1 MGGDFRRLWTASA
14 ISSLGDGAMLAAGPL
29 FVASQTSDPLL
40 VAAAMFAQQ
49 LPWLLFS
56 LIAGAYV
63 DRLERRRLIV
73 VVNLLRA
80 FAVGGLAL
88 GVGLDAAGLPVIY
101 AALFLLGT
109 GDSVARNAETALLPS
124 LVGEDDL
131 AAANARLFG
140 ATTLGAQLAGPPL
153 GAYLFAVAAALPFGI
168 DAASFVA
175 AAALVAGI
183 GGARSAPT
191 DREARSLR
199 HEVAEGLRW
208 LWEHRALRLLAL
220 CICAMNITFSGAMA
234 VYVVYAK
241 ERLGLGPI
249 GYGALLTVSAVG
261 GVLGTGF
268 VARLESRFG
277 ASLLLRV
284 GLLLEAATHVGLA
297 LTRNPWVAGG
307 IMAVFGVHALVW
319 SVVTLS
325 LRQRAVPSEMLGRV
339 NGVYYLFSV
348 GGSAVG
354 ALVGGVVAH
363 VFGITAPFWIGAAL
377 VALLAVVTWRRFAAE
392 IES

>member
-29 FVASQTSDPLL
+29 FVASKTTDPLL

-73 VVNLLRA
+73 VVNVLRA
-80 FAVGGLAL
+80 VAVGGLAL
-88 GVGLDAAGLPVIY
+88 GAALDAAGLPMLY

-131 AAANARLFG
+131 AAANARIFG

-153 GAYLFAVAAALPFGI
+153 GAYLFAVAAALPFGV

-183 GGARSAPT
+183 RGARTAPT

-241 ERLGLGPI
+241 ERLGLGPL

-297 LTRNPWVAGG
+297 LTRDPWVAGG

-354 ALVGGVVAH
+354 ALLGGIVAH

-392 IES
+392 I

>member
-1 MGGDFRRLWTASA
+1 
-14 ISSLGDGAMLAAGPL
+14 
-29 FVASQTSDPLL
+29 
-40 VAAAMFAQQ
+40 
-49 LPWLLFS
+49 
-56 LIAGAYV
+56 
-63 DRLERRRLIV
+63 
-73 VVNLLRA
+73 
-80 FAVGGLAL
+80 
-88 GVGLDAAGLPVIY
+88 
-101 AALFLLGT
+101 
-109 GDSVARNAETALLPS
+109 
-124 LVGEDDL
+124 
-131 AAANARLFG
+131 
-140 ATTLGAQLAGPPL
+140 
-153 GAYLFAVAAALPFGI
+153 
-168 DAASFVA
+168 
-175 AAALVAGI
+175 
-183 GGARSAPT
+183 
-191 DREARSLR
+191 
-199 HEVAEGLRW
+199 
-208 LWEHRALRLLAL
+208 
-220 CICAMNITFSGAMA
+220 MNITFSGAMA

>member
-88 GVGLDAAGLPVIY
+88 GVALDAAGLPVIY

-124 LVGEDDL
+124 LVDEDHL

-175 AAALVAGI
+175 AAALVTGI
-183 GGARSAPT
+183 SGAQSAPT

-199 HEVAEGLRW
+199 HEVAEGLLW

-249 GYGALLTVSAVG
+249 GYGALLTVSAMG

-297 LTRNPWVAGG
+297 LTRNPWVAGA

-354 ALVGGVVAH
+354 ALLGGVVAH

-377 VALLAVVTWRRFAAE
+377 VALLAAVTWRRFAAE
-392 IES
+392 I

>member
-1 MGGDFRRLWTASA
+1 MGGDFRRLWTANA

-29 FVASQTSDPLL
+29 FVASRTSDPLL

-63 DRLERRRLIV
+63 DRLDRRRLIV

-88 GVGLDAAGLPVIY
+88 GAALDAAGLPVIY

-124 LVGEDDL
+124 LVGKDDL
-131 AAANARLFG
+131 AAANARIFG

-153 GAYLFAVAAALPFGI
+153 GAYLFAIAAALPFGV

-175 AAALVAGI
+175 AAALV
-183 GGARSAPT
+183 
-191 DREARSLR
+191 
-199 HEVAEGLRW
+199 
-208 LWEHRALRLLAL
+208 
-220 CICAMNITFSGAMA
+220 
-234 VYVVYAK
+234 
-241 ERLGLGPI
+241 
-249 GYGALLTVSAVG
+249 
-261 GVLGTGF
+261 
-268 VARLESRFG
+268 
-277 ASLLLRV
+277 
-284 GLLLEAATHVGLA
+284 
-297 LTRNPWVAGG
+297 
-307 IMAVFGVHALVW
+307 
-319 SVVTLS
+319 
-325 LRQRAVPSEMLGRV
+325 
-339 NGVYYLFSV
+339 

-354 ALVGGVVAH
+354 ALLGGVVAH
-363 VFGITAPFWIGAAL
+363 VFGITAPFWIGATL

-392 IES
+392 I

>member
-199 HEVAEGLRW
+199 HEVAEALRW

>member
-29 FVASQTSDPLL
+29 FVASKTTDPLL

-73 VVNLLRA
+73 VVNVLRA
-80 FAVGGLAL
+80 VAVGGLAL
-88 GVGLDAAGLPVIY
+88 GAALDAAGLPMIY

-131 AAANARLFG
+131 AAANARIFG

-153 GAYLFAVAAALPFGI
+153 GAYLFAVAAALPFGV

-183 GGARSAPT
+183 RGARTAPT

-241 ERLGLGPI
+241 ERLGLGPL

-297 LTRNPWVAGG
+297 LTRDPWVAGG

-354 ALVGGVVAH
+354 ALLGGIVAH

-392 IES
+392 I

>member
-1 MGGDFRRLWTASA
+1 MGRDFRRLWTASA

-73 VVNLLRA
+73 VVNVVRA
-80 FAVGGLAL
+80 AAVGGLAL
-88 GVGLDAAGLPVIY
+88 GAALDAAGLPVVY

-109 GDSVARNAETALLPS
+109 GDTVARNAETALLPS
-124 LVGEDDL
+124 LVGEERL
-131 AAANARLFG
+131 AAANARIFG
-140 ATTLGAQLAGPPL
+140 ATTMGAQLAGPPL
-153 GAYLFAVAAALPFGI
+153 GAYLFAIAAALPFGI

-175 AAALVAGI
+175 AAVLVAGI
-183 GGARSAPT
+183 HGARPAPN
-191 DREARSLR
+191 DREAKSLR
-199 HEVAEGLRW
+199 HEVAVGLRW
-208 LWEHRALRLLAL
+208 LWEHRALRLLAF

-241 ERLGLGPI
+241 ERLGLGAI

-261 GVLGTGF
+261 GLLGTGF

-325 LRQRAVPSEMLGRV
+325 LRQRVVPSDMLGRV

-354 ALVGGVVAH
+354 ALLGGVVAH

-377 VALLAVVTWRRFAAE
+377 VALLGVVTWRRFAAE
-392 IES
+392 I